1 VTVEGNGIKK
11 DEIIDDRKDKSMT
24 LEELDKKY
32 VLQTY
37 ARDYTNFVKGV
48 GSTLYDESGRD
59 YIDFASGIAVNSVGH
74 GNEKLV
80 NAICEQAKK
89 IIHISNLQVIEPQAK
104 LAQKIVELSGYDMG
118 VFFANSGAEANE
130 GAIKIARKY
139 GETKFENKRYK
150 VITLEHSF
158 HGRTITTVKATGQ
171 ESFHTPH
178 FSPYPAGFS
187 YEKSIEDVYKAIDD
201 ETVAV
206 LIELVQGEGGVQ
218 PFEKE
223 EIQKLAAH
231 LKENGV
237 LLIVDEVQTGVYRTG
252 EFLASNLYEI
262 EPDII
267 TLAKGLGGGVPIGA
281 VMTRHKDVFA
291 PGDHGSTFGGN
302 YLSTA
307 AGLAVLEILSELYDS
322 GVLHETLLY
331 FEQKLK
337 ETASKYETLFDKEV
351 GLGMMRGLRAKS
363 AEIQGNIIKNC
374 MKEGLVILKAGRNT
388 VRFLPS
394 LTIRKDEIDEGFKR
408 FETAISTL

>member
-1 VTVEGNGIKK
+1 MNLEQQ
-11 DEIIDDRKDKSMT
+11 DKQ
-24 LEELDKKY
+24 Y

-48 GSTLYDESGRD
+48 GSTLYDENGKD
-59 YIDFASGIAVNSVGH
+59 YIDFASGIGVNSVGH
-74 GNEKLV
+74 GNEKLTS
-80 NAICEQAKK
+80 ALCEQAKN

-118 VFFANSGAEANE
+118 IFFANSGAEANE

-139 GETKFENKRYK
+139 GETKFDSKRYK

-171 ESFHTPH
+171 ESFHTPN
-178 FSPYPAGFS
+178 FSPYPDGFS
-187 YEKSIEDVYKAIDD
+187 YEKTVEDVYKAIDD

-223 EIQKLAAH
+223 EIQKLASH
-231 LKENGV
+231 LKSKNI

-281 VMTRHKDVFA
+281 VMTKHKEILSA
-291 PGDHGSTFGGN
+291 GDHGSTFGGN
-302 YLSTA
+302 YLSTS
-307 AGLAVLEILSELYDS
+307 AGLAVLDVLKPMYDD
-322 GVLHETLLY
+322 GTIDETLLY
-331 FEQKLK
+331 FSEKLK
-337 ETASKYETLFDKEV
+337 VIASNYDNLFEKEV
-351 GLGMMRGLRAKS
+351 GLGLMRGLRAKS
-363 AEIQGNIIKNC
+363 AEIQGSIIKKS
-374 MKEGLVILKAGRNT
+374 MVEGLVILKAGRNT

-394 LTIRKDEIDEGFKR
+394 ITITKNEIDEGFKR
-408 FETAISTL
+408 FEKVISTL

>member
-1 VTVEGNGIKK
+1 MI
-11 DEIIDDRKDKSMT
+11 T
-24 LEELDKKY
+24 LEQQDKQY

-37 ARDYTNFVKGV
+37 ARNYTNFVKGV
-48 GSTLYDESGRD
+48 GSTLYDESGKN
-59 YIDFASGIAVNSVGH
+59 YIDFASGIGVNSVGH
-74 GNEKLV
+74 SNDVLV
-80 NAICEQAKK
+80 KAISEQASK
-89 IIHISNLQVIEPQAK
+89 IIHISNLQVIEPQVK

-139 GETKFENKRYK
+139 GETKFDTKRYK
-150 VITLEHSF
+150 IITLEHSF

-178 FSPYPAGFS
+178 FSPYPDGFS

-223 EIQKLAAH
+223 EVQKLAAH
-231 LKENGV
+231 LKSKDI

-267 TLAKGLGGGVPIGA
+267 TLAKGLGGGAPIGA
-281 VMTRHKDVFA
+281 VMTKHKDVLSA
-291 PGDHGSTFGGN
+291 GDHGSTFGGN

-307 AGLAVLEILSELYDS
+307 ASLAVLEVLVPMYDN
-322 GVLHETLLY
+322 GTLDETLSY
-331 FEQKLK
+331 FSQKLK
-337 ETASKYETLFDKEV
+337 DIASRYENLFEKEV
-351 GLGMMRGLRAKS
+351 GLGLMRGLRAKS
-363 AEIQGNIIKNC
+363 ADIQGSIIAKC
-374 MKEGLVILKAGRNT
+374 MDEGVIVLKAGRNT

-394 LTIRKDEIDEGFKR
+394 ITISKNEIDEGFKR
-408 FETAISTL
+408 FEKAIDLVQL

>member
-1 VTVEGNGIKK
+1 MNLEQT
-11 DEIIDDRKDKSMT
+11 DKQ
-24 LEELDKKY
+24 Y

-48 GSTLYDESGRD
+48 GSTLYDENGKD
-59 YIDFASGIAVNSVGH
+59 YIDFASGIGVNSVGH
-74 GNEKLV
+74 SNDVLV
-80 NAICEQAKK
+80 KAISEQAQK

-118 VFFANSGAEANE
+118 IFFANSGAEANE

-139 GETKFENKRYK
+139 GETKFDNKRYK

-171 ESFHTPH
+171 ESFHTPN

-187 YEKSIEDVYKAIDD
+187 YEKSIEDVYKAIDN

-223 EIQKLAAH
+223 EVQKLADH
-231 LKENGV
+231 LKSKDI

-262 EPDII
+262 DPDII

-281 VMTRHKDVFA
+281 VMTKHKDILSA
-291 PGDHGSTFGGN
+291 GDHGSTFGGN
-302 YLSTA
+302 YLSSA
-307 AGLAVLEILSELYDS
+307 AGLAVLEVLEGLYES
-322 GVLHETLLY
+322 GAIAEALVY
-331 FEQKLK
+331 FEEKLQDIADRY
-337 ETASKYETLFDKEV
+337 TALFEKEV
-351 GLGMMRGLRAKS
+351 GLGLMRGLRATS
-363 AEIQGNIIKNC
+363 AEIQGSIIKNC
-374 MKEGLVILKAGRNT
+374 MKEGVIVLKAGRNT

-394 LTIRKDEIDEGFKR
+394 ITISKNEIDEGFKR
-408 FETAISTL
+408 FEKVISSL

>member
-1 VTVEGNGIKK
+1 
-11 DEIIDDRKDKSMT
+11 MT

-80 NAICEQAKK
+80 SAICEQVKK

-307 AGLAVLEILSELYDS
+307 AGLAVLDILSELYDN

-337 ETASKYETLFDKEV
+337 ETASKYDTLFDKEV

-408 FETAISTL
+408 FEAAISTL

>member
-1 VTVEGNGIKK
+1 
-11 DEIIDDRKDKSMT
+11 MT
-24 LEELDKKY
+24 LEQQDKQY

-48 GSTLYDESGRD
+48 GATLYDENGKD
-59 YIDFASGIAVNSVGH
+59 YIDFAAGIAVNSVGH
-74 GNEKLV
+74 ANPKLV
-80 NAICEQAKK
+80 AALCEQAQK

-139 GETKFENKRYK
+139 GETRFENKRYK

-171 ESFHTPH
+171 ASFHVPH
-178 FSPYPAGFS
+178 FSPYPDGFS
-187 YEKSIEDVYKAIDD
+187 YEKTIADVFGAIDD

-223 EIQKLAAH
+223 EVQALAKH
-231 LKENGV
+231 LKEKNI

-281 VMTRHKDVFA
+281 VMTRHKEVLSA
-291 PGDHGSTFGGN
+291 GDHGSTFGGN

-307 AGLAVLEILSELYDS
+307 AGLAVLEILQPLYESGELDEIL
-322 GVLHETLLY
+322 VY
-331 FEQKLK
+331 FTQKLQ
-337 ETASKYETLFDKEV
+337 EVAANYTHLFEKEV
-351 GLGMMRGLRAKS
+351 GLGLMRGLRAKT
-363 AEIQGNIIKNC
+363 AEIQVAVIKNS
-374 MKEGLVILKAGRNT
+374 MKEGLVVLKAGRNT
-388 VRFLPS
+388 IRFLPS
-394 LTIRKDEIDEGFKR
+394 LTISKNEIDEGFKR
-408 FETAISTL
+408 FENVLRTL

>member
-1 VTVEGNGIKK
+1 
-11 DEIIDDRKDKSMT
+11 MT

-32 VLQTY
+32 VLHTY

-48 GSTLYDESGRD
+48 GATLYDENGRD
-59 YIDFASGIAVNSVGH
+59 YIDFGAGIAVNSVGH
-74 GNEKLV
+74 NHPKLV
-80 NAICEQAKK
+80 EAICNQAKN

-104 LAQKIVELSGYDMG
+104 LAQKMVELSGYDMG

-171 ESFHTPH
+171 ESFHTPN
-178 FSPYPAGFS
+178 FSPYPEGFS
-187 YEKSIEDVYKAIDD
+187 YEKRIEDVYKAIDG

-231 LKENGV
+231 LKEKGI

-281 VMTRHKDVFA
+281 VMTKHKELLV

-307 AGLAVLEILSELYDS
+307 AGLAVLEILEEYYES
-322 GVLHETLLY
+322 GAVAEALLY
-331 FEQKLK
+331 FETKLQDI
-337 ETASKYETLFDKEV
+337 AARYENLFEKEV
-351 GLGMMRGLRAKS
+351 GIGLMRGLRARS
-363 AEIQGNIIKNC
+363 AEIQAATIKGA
-374 MKEGLVILKAGRNT
+374 MQEGLVILKAGRNT

-394 LTIRKDEIDEGFKR
+394 ITITKAEMDEGFKR
-408 FETAISTL
+408 LESALEKVSCN

>member
-1 VTVEGNGIKK
+1 
-11 DEIIDDRKDKSMT
+11 MT
-24 LEELDKKY
+24 LEAQDKKY
-32 VLQTY
+32 ILQTY

-48 GSTLYDESGRD
+48 SSTLYDENGRD
-59 YIDFASGIAVNSVGH
+59 YIDFASGIGVNSIGH
-74 GNEKLV
+74 ANPVLVEAISKQAGNIL
-80 NAICEQAKK
+80 
-89 IIHISNLQVIEPQAK
+89 HISNLQVIAPQAK
-104 LAQKIVELSGYDMG
+104 LAEEIMKLSGYDMG
-118 VFFANSGAEANE
+118 IFFANSGAEANE

-139 GETKFENKRYK
+139 GETKFDNKRYK

-178 FSPYPAGFS
+178 FSPYPDGFS
-187 YEKSIEDVYKAIDD
+187 YEKSIDDVYKAIDD

-223 EIQKLAAH
+223 EIQKLASH
-231 LKENGV
+231 LKEKDI

-281 VMTRHKDVFA
+281 VMTKHKDILTF
-291 PGDHGSTFGGN
+291 GDHGSTFGGN
-302 YLSTA
+302 YLSSV
-307 AGLAVLEILSELYDS
+307 AGLAVLEVLSEMNDKGLID
-322 GVLHETLLY
+322 ETLEY
-331 FEQKLK
+331 FSTKLK
-337 ETASKYETLFDKEV
+337 DLVKNYPHLFEKEV
-351 GLGMMRGLRAKS
+351 GLGLMRGLRAKS
-363 AEIQGNIIKNC
+363 SDIQGSVVKNA
-374 MKEGLVILKAGRNT
+374 MIEGLIILKAGRNT

-394 LTIRKDEIDEGFKR
+394 ITITKAEIDEGFKR
-408 FETAISTL
+408 FEKAITSL

>member
-1 VTVEGNGIKK
+1 MN
-11 DEIIDDRKDKSMT
+11 
-24 LEELDKKY
+24 LEQQDKKY

-37 ARDYTNFVKGV
+37 ARNYTNFVKGV
-48 GSTLYDESGRD
+48 GSTLYDENGRD
-59 YIDFASGIAVNSVGH
+59 YIDFASGIGVNSVGH
-74 GNEKLV
+74 GNEKLAS
-80 NAICEQAKK
+80 AICEQAKK

-139 GETKFENKRYK
+139 GEINFDKKRYK

-171 ESFHTPH
+171 EHFHAPH

-187 YEKSIEDVYKAIDD
+187 YEKTIADVYKAIDD

-206 LIELVQGEGGVQ
+206 LVELVQGEGGVQ
-218 PFEKE
+218 PFDKK
-223 EIQKLAAH
+223 EIQQLAAH
-231 LKENGV
+231 LKAEGI
-237 LLIVDEVQTGVYRTG
+237 LLIIDEVQTGVYRTG

-281 VMTRHKDVFA
+281 VMTKHKEVLSA
-291 PGDHGSTFGGN
+291 GDHGSTFGGN
-302 YLSTA
+302 YLSTS
-307 AGLAVLEILSELYDS
+307 AGLAVLDILHPLYDNGS
-322 GVLHETLLY
+322 IDETLVY
-331 FEQKLK
+331 FSQKLQ
-337 ETASKYETLFDKEV
+337 EMVSKYGHLFEKEV
-351 GLGMMRGLRAKS
+351 GLGLMRGLRAKS
-363 AEIQGNIIKNC
+363 ADIQGNVIKNC
-374 MKEGLVILKAGRNT
+374 MTEGVIVLKAGRNT

-394 LTIRKDEIDEGFKR
+394 ITIGKNEIDEGFKR
-408 FETAISTL
+408 FEIALKKVHV